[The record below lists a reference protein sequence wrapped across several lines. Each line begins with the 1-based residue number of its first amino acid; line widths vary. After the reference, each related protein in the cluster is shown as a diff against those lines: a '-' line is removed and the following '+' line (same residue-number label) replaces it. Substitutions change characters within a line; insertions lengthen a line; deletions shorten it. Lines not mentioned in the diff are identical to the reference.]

1 MAKIATKDEE
11 ARYRDFK
18 EQLVRE
24 KSKIKRLQEIENLKA
39 EITNEAKK
47 LGEAKKQVRNM
58 YSDDFFSTEELGFKQ
73 VNNNRGKHVG
83 NRSFEINLDPQA
95 RKSIFTRNQFKKDPL
110 DDYQT
115 EHERFIDK
123 IRKRVES
130 QNEDNRF
137 GSAAPYDTHV

>member
-1 MAKIATKDEE
+1 M
-11 ARYRDFK
+11 
-18 EQLVRE
+18 
-24 KSKIKRLQEIENLKA
+24 QEIEHLKA

-47 LGEAKKQVRNM
+47 LSEAKKQVKNM
-58 YSDDFFSTEELGFKQ
+58 YSDDFFSTDELGFKKG
-73 VNNNRGKHVG
+73 NRRGETAI
-83 NRSFEINLDPQA
+83 NRSFEVNIDPQT
-95 RKSIFTRNQFKKDPL
+95 KGQSIFTRNKPVKDPM

-130 QNEDNRF
+130 QETETRF

>member
-1 MAKIATKDEE
+1 M
-11 ARYRDFK
+11 
-18 EQLVRE
+18 
-24 KSKIKRLQEIENLKA
+24 
-39 EITNEAKK
+39 
-47 LGEAKKQVRNM
+47 
-58 YSDDFFSTEELGFKQ
+58 
-73 VNNNRGKHVG
+73 G

-95 RKSIFTRNQFKKDPL
+95 RQSIFTRNKFKKDPM

-130 QNEDNRF
+130 QGVDNRF